1 MRRITGFC
9 DHVAANHTV
18 ACGAQTDFACALCDA
33 DVCVAHAYRLSYT
46 GRPVLAPGPS
56 QDRVVRSPAF
66 CGKCESFLDSIT
78 ARNLYYD
85 AMDALVIS
93 LRALKVE
100 DNMRKEALKL

>member
-9 DHVAANHTV
+9 DHVPINNTV
-18 ACGAQTDFACALCDA
+18 ACGIQTDLVCALCDA
-33 DVCVAHAYRLSYT
+33 DVCDAHAYRLGYT
-46 GRPVLAPGPS
+46 GRPALAGPPH
-56 QDRVVRSPAF
+56 DRAARAPAF
-66 CGKCESFLDSIT
+66 CVKCEPLLNSVA